1 MLMSAPAPD
10 VTRILLVRHGQSEWN
25 ALGRWQGQ
33 ADSPL
38 SDQGRLQAQEAARS
52 VGTVDAVWA
61 SDLQRAVG
69 TATIIADSIGV
80 GPVVIDPDL
89 RERDAG
95 EFSGLT
101 RPEIEERFPG
111 YLAAHRRPP
120 GWEPDEQLL
129 ARAERALRRIATEV
143 PGGDVVAVTHG
154 GLIYNLE
161 QHLGSE
167 FAKLANT
174 EGRWVGVDASGG
186 MRLGE
191 RLLLAEPQDAT
202 VPNQI

>member
-1 MLMSAPAPD
+1 MLMSAPAAD
-10 VTRILLVRHGQSEWN
+10 STRILLVRHGQSEWN
-25 ALGRWQGQ
+25 AVGRWQGQ

-38 SDQGRLQAQEAARS
+38 SDQGRLQAQEASRS
-52 VGTVDAVWA
+52 VGAVDAVWA

-69 TATIIADSIGV
+69 TATIIAEAIGV
-80 GPVVIDPDL
+80 GPVVVDPDL

-111 YLAAHRRPP
+111 YLAAQRRPP
-120 GWEPDEQLL
+120 SWETDEQLL
-129 ARAERALRRIATEV
+129 ARAQRALRRIAAEV
-143 PGGDVVAVTHG
+143 PGGDVLAVTHG

-167 FAKLANT
+167 FAKIANT
-174 EGRWVGVDASGG
+174 EGRWVEVDAAGR

-202 VPNQI
+202 VANQI